1 MKTHQLFAK
10 ALFGLGCFVTSV
22 TVAQTVTVV
31 HTNSPTA
38 AGGTATVEV
47 RFTAAALT
55 GANAR
60 SAFQADFNLARPPVA
75 TGGNV
80 TATAGTLAGDSGA
93 TIVCNGPGTSGT
105 AYTGGGVDSNFP
117 LSGLGIVGTPQTVC
131 TYSIPLAAGATT
143 TVVPVNFSQTDLGGN
158 ETTSQGSFTLTVGG
172 GGVNTPPALAF
183 APVTGSTISYTGAGT
198 AAPIVVT
205 PSGGQGSGA
214 PATTTLGVCNIT
226 GGGAAFPTTTIAQ
239 LSFVGPTTTAQNLNL
254 PNCSPQAAAVNATL
268 TCPEARGGVAQPDR
282 VWTLNCPAGAP
293 NTAPTV
299 TYNPPVGPIT
309 FPAGAAGVANTSI
322 TVTSSGGSGTGSVA
336 VNNCVAPAGF
346 TITNAPINL
355 NGTVASQING
365 AINLSCTRGGAQQ
378 TGNLTCSETPTPG
391 GVAVT
396 RTWALTCPAAT
407 VAAVPPTL
415 TYNPAPSVSAAPPG
429 GPFTSIPY
437 GSSSNINVLCASPSP
452 DGTACGGS
460 GSGDPATARLQN
472 ISVTYIGAPFSPT
485 PANLSCVFANQANGT
500 VPSPLNFVATLADPG
515 NIRCTCANNPTASD
529 NYRVSVQEVSPVGAA
544 AVTRNF
550 DITCGGAGVVCGT
563 LTATPASGNI
573 SLNNGGAAVQV
584 TALQAAGIT
593 APNTRSVTCAVSGA
607 TAGSTFT
614 VSPPSPISVGATAVN
629 VTATCTNS
637 TTTPGTA
644 TLTCTAAANQPL
656 QGCPALT
663 ATYTLT
669 CPGGNAPPP
678 VVPSVPVPVMSDL
691 GRIMLASLVLMLGL
705 VAVGFRLRN

>member
-1 MKTHQLFAK
+1 MIAQRKSRSLAGLLA
-10 ALFGLGCFVTSV
+10 ALSIGLAPQAFSQSLTI
-22 TVAQTVTVV
+22 
-31 HTNSPTA
+31 
-38 AGGTATVEV
+38 GTATVTAGQNAV
-47 RFTAAALT
+47 IPITFAPDTTAPIVDVASISLVISFNRPPGSGNATAAAGTLGGVGGVTVSCQGATAPASQLNTSVFASAALPAGTACVFTIPTDAAAT
-55 GANAR
+55 GNNLFNIVS
-60 SAFQADFNLARPPVA
+60 SAF
-75 TGGNV
+75 
-80 TATAGTLAGDSGA
+80 GD
-93 TIVCNGPGTSGT
+93 VNGDPLPSGT
-105 AYTGGGVDSNFP
+105 VTITNGGINISGGG
-117 LSGLGIVGTPQTVC
+117 
-131 TYSIPLAAGATT
+131 
-143 TVVPVNFSQTDLGGN
+143 
-158 ETTSQGSFTLTVGG
+158 
-172 GGVNTPPALAF
+172 NTPPALSF
-183 APVTGSTISYTGAGT
+183 APLTGTTINYTGAGT
-198 AAPIVVT
+198 ASPIVVT
-205 PSGGQGSGA
+205 PSGGAGAGA
-214 PATTTLGVCNIT
+214 PATTTLGTCNIT

-254 PNCSPQAAAVNATL
+254 PNCSPQGAAVNATL
-268 TCPEARGGVAQPDR
+268 TCPESRGGVAQPDR

-299 TYNPPVGPIT
+299 TYNPAPGPIA
-309 FPAGAAGVANTSI
+309 FPGGAAGVANSSI
-322 TVTSSGGSGTGSVA
+322 AVTSAGGSGTGSVA

-355 NGTVASQING
+355 NGTVASQINR
-365 AINLSCTRGGAQQ
+365 AINLSCTRGGAVQN
-378 TGNLTCSETPTPG
+378 GNLTCSETPTPG

-415 TYNPAPSVSAAPPG
+415 TYNPAPSVSVAPPG

-529 NYRVSVQEVSPVGAA
+529 NYRVSVQEVSPVGAGP
-544 AVTRNF
+544 VTRNF

-656 QGCPALT
+656 QGCAALT

-669 CPGGNAPPP
+669 CPGGNVPPP
-678 VVPSVPVPVMSDL
+678 AVPSVPVPVMSDL
-691 GRIMLASLVLMLGL
+691 GRILLASLVLMLGL